1 MPHQEAVTVR
11 AWVRAGAADA
21 LHALLR
27 DVGANVE
34 ANPVIPFASF
44 GNIHFARLVIVPE
57 ARDLDGRT
65 IRASLVYAANVD
77 GDGDAHLRELV
88 RRAGEGVDR
97 VFSHCED
104 YPRAANEHTRFAW
117 LSARRIPTQAFY
129 VNTVGR
135 TAQQAAEEGVLR
147 EALENELDR
156 LHRGGDAQNA
166 EQIRQQLRQ
175 HVETNPALAFARR
188 QAKPLSLAYRI
199 RERLAFFGTLFGLL
213 LLAPAFLLGL
223 PFYLLLLRMHEVRDA
238 QRRKPL
244 RLSAEE
250 QFNLRLL
257 EDHVVQNQIS
267 AVGNVKRGMFR
278 LLTMRVLLW
287 GLGFAA
293 RHVFND
299 GDLGTVKLLKIYG
312 VDTIH
317 FAQWIVID
325 EGRRVLFF
333 SNYDGSLVSYMD
345 DFVNKVAWGLN
356 AVFSNGEGYPN
367 TRWLLF
373 DGARD
378 EQQFKAFLYKHQ
390 IPTQAWYS
398 AHKRYTALN
407 LRNNAGIRRDLYAT
421 REAAPLLARL

>member
-1 MPHQEAVTVR
+1 
-11 AWVRAGAADA
+11 
-21 LHALLR
+21 
-27 DVGANVE
+27 
-34 ANPVIPFASF
+34 
-44 GNIHFARLVIVPE
+44 
-57 ARDLDGRT
+57 
-65 IRASLVYAANVD
+65 
-77 GDGDAHLRELV
+77 
-88 RRAGEGVDR
+88 
-97 VFSHCED
+97 
-104 YPRAANEHTRFAW
+104 
-117 LSARRIPTQAFY
+117 
-129 VNTVGR
+129 
-135 TAQQAAEEGVLR
+135 
-147 EALENELDR
+147 
-156 LHRGGDAQNA
+156 
-166 EQIRQQLRQ
+166 
-175 HVETNPALAFARR
+175 
-188 QAKPLSLAYRI
+188 
-199 RERLAFFGTLFGLL
+199 
-213 LLAPAFLLGL
+213 
-223 PFYLLLLRMHEVRDA
+223 
-238 QRRKPL
+238 
-244 RLSAEE
+244 
-250 QFNLRLL
+250 
-257 EDHVVQNQIS
+257 VVQNQIS

-293 RHVFND
+293 RHVFNN

>member
-135 TAQQAAEEGVLR
+135 TAQQAAEEG
-147 EALENELDR
+147 
-156 LHRGGDAQNA
+156 
-166 EQIRQQLRQ
+166 QLRQ